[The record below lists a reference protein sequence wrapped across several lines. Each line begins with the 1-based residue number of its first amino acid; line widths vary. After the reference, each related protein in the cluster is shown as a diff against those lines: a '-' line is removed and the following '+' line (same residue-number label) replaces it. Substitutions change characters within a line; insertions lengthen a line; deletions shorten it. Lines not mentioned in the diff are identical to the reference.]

1 MTRARSAL
9 VDPATTPYY
18 HCIGR
23 CIRRAFLCGFDA
35 VTGRDYGHRRQW
47 FLDRLAS
54 LTRIFC
60 IEVCAYAIMSN
71 HYHLVLR
78 LNAGKAKRLSDG
90 DVLRRWQNLHHLP
103 MLVQRIQKG
112 EAVSGA
118 ETRRAREL
126 IQTRRE
132 RLANLSWFMR
142 EFNEHLSRLA
152 NAEDRCTG
160 RFWEGRFKSQA
171 LLDEQALFSCMVY
184 VDLNPIRAGMAET
197 PETSDYTSIQ
207 QRIQGVHR
215 ASKLRLAE
223 FVQRGAAAPDSG
235 LPMDWP
241 AYLELVDWT
250 GRAIVPGKRGAI
262 PSTLPKALQRL
273 EICPDAFLRQM
284 QRTGFG
290 TSDMVGSADGM
301 REAARQSG
309 RRHVH
314 GIRKAEQLFG
324 TGKDPRDEI

>member
-250 GRAIVPGKRGAI
+250 GRAIVPGKRGSI
-262 PSTLPKALQRL
+262 PPALPTALQRL
-273 EICPDAFLRQM
+273 DICPDAFLRQM
-284 QRTGFG
+284 SGAGFG
-290 TSDMVGSADGM
+290 SSDMVGSADGM
-301 REAARQSG
+301 RQAAARCG

-314 GIRKAEQLFG
+314 GIRQAEQLFR
-324 TGKDPRDEI
+324 KDKTSRGEV